1 MSKTIVNLDL
11 PFILSAIE
19 EVLETYPHHPYQQ
32 AFAHP
37 ARRQDLIA
45 YVLSRVMSSYVAV
58 EDEALP
64 VMALSLLTRCI
75 DRTTRIESAIHQ
87 GIATIMQQQSEQIY
101 RQIPEIADPSCSP
114 TSWFG

>member
-11 PFILSAIE
+11 SFILSTIE

-45 YVLSRVMSSYVAV
+45 YVLSRITSSYVAV

-64 VMALSLLTRCI
+64 VMELSLLTCCL
-75 DRTTRIESAIHQ
+75 DRTARIESIIRQ
-87 GIATIMQQQSEQIY
+87 GIDKIAEQQSEQIY
-101 RQIPEIADPSCSP
+101 RQIPEIADPNCSP
-114 TSWFG
+114 ASWFG

>member
-1 MSKTIVNLDL
+1 MSKTIINLDL

-19 EVLETYPHHPYQQ
+19 EVLETYPHHPYQE

-45 YVLSRVMSSYVAV
+45 YVLDRVMSSYVAV
-58 EDEALP
+58 EDEELS
-64 VMALSLLTRCI
+64 VRALSLLTSCL
-75 DRTTRIESAIHQ
+75 DRTACIESTIHQ

-101 RQIPEIADPSCSP
+101 RQIPEIVAPNCSP
-114 TSWFG
+114 ASWFG